1 MAIRHV
7 VVMRFKPG
15 TSPEAVQALTDG
27 LRALPAVIPEIVDYR
42 VGPVLDLA
50 DDSWDFAV
58 TADFDGVDDFRTYRS
73 HPAHTQV
80 IADLIAPHVEA
91 RHAVQFDT

>member
-7 VVMRFKPG
+7 VVMKFRDG
-15 TSPEAVQALTDG
+15 TPPEAIQALTDG
-27 LRALPAVIPEIVDYR
+27 LRALPDLIPEIVDYR
-42 VGPVLDLA
+42 VGPDLDLA

-58 TADFDGVDDFRTYRS
+58 SADFESVDDFRTYRS
-73 HPAHTQV
+73 HPEHVAV
-80 IADLIAPHVEA
+80 IEQRIAPHVET